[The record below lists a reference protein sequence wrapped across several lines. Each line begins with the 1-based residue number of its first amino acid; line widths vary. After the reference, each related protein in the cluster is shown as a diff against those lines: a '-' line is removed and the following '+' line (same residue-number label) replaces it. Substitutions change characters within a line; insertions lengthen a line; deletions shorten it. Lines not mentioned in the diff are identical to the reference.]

1 MQHET
6 FRGARVPEL
15 FSQARSALGPDAVI
29 LSVRRLDGADF
40 EVAAADP
47 EAAAAIRARA
57 AVRAKALR
65 RQSPVEIDTVG
76 GWGVDPGEIAGGF
89 RLPAAAA
96 PASPEA
102 ALPAAGGVPP
112 RVANQVPRTP
122 PVPSA
127 KGRPLVIALVGP
139 TGAGKTTTAAKL
151 SRNAAAFAGR
161 RVGVLTLDGFRAR
174 ALDQLRSYPGLSAF
188 SMAAAFTRA
197 DIRPALKQM
206 KGMDVVLV
214 DTPGRGPRGHEDAV
228 RIRECLWALRPDE
241 VHFVLPAGLSTAAGL
256 RAFGEAR
263 SFSPTHLLPTKL
275 DEYPEDVAILSLA
288 RRLGLAT
295 RWAADGQRV
304 PGDLR
309 AFSLPEPRG
318 ERPLRHETLSVAGV

>member
-15 FSQARSALGPDAVI
+15 FSRARSVLGPDAVI
-29 LSVRRLDGADF
+29 LSVRRLAGAEF
-40 EVAAADP
+40 EVTATDP
-47 EAAAAIRARA
+47 ESA
-57 AVRAKALR
+57 AVSRGRTGRGGAPRRTGGPEAVTLETARPEKAGPDAAMQEPATSMTAKGGASSPKTAVPSFAEALA
-65 RQSPVEIDTVG
+65 S
-76 GWGVDPGEIAGGF
+76 
-89 RLPAAAA
+89 AA
-96 PASPEA
+96 P
-102 ALPAAGGVPP
+102 ALPAAGD
-112 RVANQVPRTP
+112 
-122 PVPSA
+122 
-127 KGRPLVIALVGP
+127 RPAVIALVGP

-151 SRNAAAFAGR
+151 CRNAAAFAGR
-161 RVGVLTLDGFRAR
+161 RVGVITLDGFRAR
-174 ALDQLRSYPGLSAF
+174 ALGQLRSYPGLSPYP
-188 SMAAAFTRA
+188 MASVFTR
-197 DIRPALKQM
+197 DDVRPALKRM
-206 KGMDVVLV
+206 KGVEVILV
-214 DTPGRGPRGHEDAV
+214 DTPGRGPCGREDAV

-295 RWAADGQRV
+295 RWAANGQRV

-309 AFSLPEPRG
+309 PFTLPEPGRA
-318 ERPLRHETLSVAGV
+318 RPTRPEILEAAAGR